1 VERRRCSIGARLLGY
16 KPPTK
21 TEGGLTTGRSVA
33 LWRYRSD
40 ARTLVKARKSLLRI
54 AARRALE
61 LRGYKVTDISGPG
74 IAMGGRLHA
83 IRGKQEFTVA
93 VRTATDREL
102 GLIRDDHGKWKTIP
116 AMDKV
121 VVAAPAIKEPEMVE
135 VFGFDSEEILEAFD
149 HELARLKKR
158 SPGLSPK
165 APVFLALDGKRGQGD
180 PAHPLRTKADWT
192 KTVPLP
198 QKSDLVGVSSATY
211 VDRVRAEY
219 AQLHGVTLDEV
230 QVEFRIIRPAPK
242 PPRRG

>member
-1 VERRRCSIGARLLGY
+1 
-16 KPPTK
+16 
-21 TEGGLTTGRSVA
+21 
-33 LWRYRSD
+33 
-40 ARTLVKARKSLLRI
+40 VKARKSLLRI

-83 IRGKQEFTVA
+83 IRGKRKFTVA

-121 VVAAPAIKEPEMVE
+121 VVAAPAIKDPEMVQ

-180 PAHPLRTKADWT
+180 PAHPLGTKADWT
-192 KTVPLP
+192 VTVPLP
-198 QKSDLVGVSSATY
+198 QQSDLVGVSSATY

-230 QVEFRIIRPAPK
+230 QVKFRIIRPANK